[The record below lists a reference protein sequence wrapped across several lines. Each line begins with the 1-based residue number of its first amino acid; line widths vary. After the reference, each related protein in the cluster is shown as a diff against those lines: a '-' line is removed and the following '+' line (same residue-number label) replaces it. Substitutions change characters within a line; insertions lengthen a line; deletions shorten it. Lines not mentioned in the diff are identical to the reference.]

1 MSVLVKISAVLLIVF
16 FTITG
21 RGQNLNPQDSS
32 YLARFHRELST
43 TADQKSQV
51 DSIFFAYANRM
62 ILIDSELK
70 SIQQSSLSE
79 EEINQKVTALNE
91 DKKLQRQLREL
102 DLTAIL
108 TEEQKKIFNEK
119 IKPSKP
125 AVLHFGMNH
134 DRMNCGVCK

>member
-1 MSVLVKISAVLLIVF
+1 MFFFIKISALVLIVF

-43 TADQKSQV
+43 TVDQRSQV
-51 DSIFFAYANRM
+51 DSIYFAYANR
-62 ILIDSELK
+62 ITLIDSELK

>member
-1 MSVLVKISAVLLIVF
+1 MSSKHKILISLLFVV
-16 FTITG
+16 FTISSFA
-21 RGQNLNPQDSS
+21 QSINPQDSL

-43 TADQKSQV
+43 TTDQKLKV
-51 DSIFFAYANRM
+51 DSIYYAYSAK
-62 ILIDSELK
+62 IVLIDTEMRNV
-70 SIQQSSLSE
+70 QQSSLSE
-79 EEINQKVTALNE
+79 DEINQKVTALNE
-91 DKKLQRQLREL
+91 EKKLQRQLREL
-102 DLTAIL
+102 DLTALL